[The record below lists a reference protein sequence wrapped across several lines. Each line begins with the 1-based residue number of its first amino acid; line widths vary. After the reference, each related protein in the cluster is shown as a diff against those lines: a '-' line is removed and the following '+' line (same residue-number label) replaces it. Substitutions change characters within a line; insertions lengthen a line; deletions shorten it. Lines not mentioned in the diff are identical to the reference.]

1 MPENQSR
8 GGQQGPAATVQ
19 SVAVA
24 VIVPMLDADDTVGEQ
39 LEALTRQTFAGAWE
53 VVVAD
58 NGSRDRS
65 REVALGYAQ
74 RLPLRLVD
82 ASGVRGVAH
91 ARNVGAR
98 ATCAPLLAFVD
109 ADDVVADDWLEHIA
123 AALQSHAAVASRF
136 DKARLNP
143 PDLQATR
150 NLAQEHGLGEHN
162 YARFLPHAGGSG
174 LAVRREVHEAIGGFD
189 ERLLRLQDTDYS
201 WRLQLA
207 GHPLHYEPAAV
218 LHVRFRPSGTA
229 SLKQAFLYGRYD
241 GHLYQRYRGRGM
253 ARASLMTDF
262 KQIAILLVKLPFGRD
277 PLQRSKRQRTLAN
290 IAGIVWGR
298 MEARWGRSQ
307 A

>member
-1 MPENQSR
+1 MTENPNR
-8 GGQQGPAATVQ
+8 GNQQVPGSADR
-19 SVAVA
+19 SINIA
-24 VIVPMLDADDTVGEQ
+24 VIVPMLDAADTVGEQ
-39 LEALTRQTFAGAWE
+39 LEALTRQTFAGDWE

-65 REVALGYAQ
+65 REVALGYGE

-82 ASGVRGVAH
+82 ASDIRGVAH

-98 ATCAPLLAFVD
+98 ATRAPLLAFVD
-109 ADDVVADDWLEHIA
+109 ADDVVADDWLEHIE
-123 AALQSHAAVASRF
+123 AALQSHPAVASRF

-174 LAVRREVHEAIGGFD
+174 LAVRREVHEAVGGFD

-207 GHPLHYEPAAV
+207 GHALHYEPAAV
-218 LHVRFRPSGTA
+218 LHVRFRPSGAA
-229 SLKQAFLYGRYD
+229 SLKQAFLYGRYN
-241 GHLYQRYRGRGM
+241 GHLYHRYRGRGM
-253 ARASLMTDF
+253 APASLVTDL
-262 KQIAILLVKLPFGRD
+262 KLIAILLVKLPFGRD
-277 PLQRSKRQRTLAN
+277 PLQRSRRQRTLAN
-290 IAGIVWGR
+290 VAGILWGR
-298 MEARWGRSQ
+298 LEARLGRSR